1 MAKTEN
7 PQYIIE
13 NATALYPRID
23 RTYRYDNMENRSVPC
38 DPLDDGAEYSMKF
51 KIPQAQAKEIFARM
65 KAVYDEAKKDNWPEF
80 KNPFKKEEDGNY
92 SYKTSLKG
100 AYGTDKTKKP
110 TQYDAKV
117 KPLPEDFQLTTGSV
131 VNIAAQ
137 LVPYSTAIASGVSLR
152 LRSVQVVELAERQER
167 NPFEVVDG
175 FESDEGN
182 PFSAVS
188 APVSAPAEVD
198 GFDEPEEEPAP
209 KKRAAKKT
217 EPKPESSDL
226 ADVLEAWG
234 DED

>member
-1 MAKTEN
+1 MAKAEN
-7 PQYIIE
+7 PQYIIK

-23 RTYRYDNMENRSVPC
+23 RTYRFDNADNRSVPC

-51 KIPQAQAKEIFARM
+51 KVPQAQAKEMFAQM
-65 KAVYDEAKKDNWPEF
+65 KALYNEAKQDNWPDF

-100 AYGTDKTKKP
+100 AYGKEKTKKP
-110 TQYDAKV
+110 SQFDAKV
-117 KPLPEDFQLTTGSV
+117 NPLPDNFQLTTGSV
-131 VNIAAQ
+131 VNIAVQ
-137 LVPYSTAIASGVSLR
+137 LVPYSTALANGVSLR

-167 NPFEVVDG
+167 NPFEAVDG
-175 FESDEGN
+175 FEANEGN
-182 PFSAVS
+182 PFTAVT
-188 APVSAPAEVD
+188 SAPAPVEVD

-217 EPKPESSDL
+217 EPKPESNDL
-226 ADVLEAWG
+226 ADVLDAWS

>member
-1 MAKTEN
+1 MAKAEN
-7 PQYIIE
+7 PQYIIK

-23 RTYRYDNMENRSVPC
+23 RTYRYDKSENRSVPC

-51 KIPQAQAKEIFARM
+51 KIPLAQAKEIFGIM
-65 KAVYDEAKKDNWPEF
+65 KGVYDEAKKDDWPEF

-110 TQYDAKV
+110 TQFDAKV
-117 KPLPEDFQLTTGSV
+117 KPLADDFQLTTGSV
-131 VNIAAQ
+131 VNIAVQ
-137 LVPYSTAIASGVSLR
+137 LVPYSTALASGVSLR
-152 LRSVQVVELAERQER
+152 LRSVQVIELAERQER
-167 NPFEVVDG
+167 NPFEAVDG
-175 FESDEGN
+175 FEADESN
-182 PFSAVS
+182 PFTAVTS
-188 APVSAPAEVD
+188 APAPAEVD

-209 KKRAAKKT
+209 KKRATKKA